1 MSQPTIQEKHNVN
14 NDEEEEEEIPVT
26 ECLTPFQEDGT
37 EASICVPKIFKSH
50 V

>member
-1 MSQPTIQEKHNVN
+1 MSQPTIQEQHNVN
-14 NDEEEEEEIPVT
+14 NDDEEEEIPVT
-26 ECLTPFQEDGT
+26 ECHTPFREDGI